1 MSELSIPTPTMNP
14 RKSFHPAT
22 ALSPI
27 HRVFQRLAL
36 LTAILLVPATVVA
49 GTPLICHPYDIAGAA
64 SLPAGPDW
72 HGVSR
77 TYDRTHLTRDTLAL
91 LKSDTPIIVRMET
104 LRRAAIYATAGMRNW
119 DKDTYTAEDRAV
131 ALELFTRLRAR
142 TTDATGPALAL
153 AHFDAGFFIETL
165 RHARMDLKI
174 DGYAMLTLAAALR
187 GSDAEMEFALAL
199 ASAWPNKRSEHPDH
213 LARARDA
220 AQPGTLLAANLA
232 THFGKS

>member
-1 MSELSIPTPTMNP
+1 MNAQKYFAP
-14 RKSFHPAT
+14 SLAR
-22 ALSPI
+22 
-27 HRVFQRLAL
+27 RVLPGLAL
-36 LTAILLVPATVVA
+36 FAAILLAPATVFS

-91 LKSDTPIIVRMET
+91 LRADTPIIVRMET
-104 LRRAAIYATAGMRNW
+104 LRRAALYATAGMRNW
-119 DKDTYTAEDRAV
+119 DKDSYTAEDRAV
-131 ALELFTRLRAR
+131 ALDLFERLRAR

-174 DGYAMLTLAAALR
+174 DGYAMLAKAAALR
-187 GSDAEMEFALAL
+187 GPDAEMEFALAL
-199 ASAWPNKRSEHPDH
+199 ASSWPNKRSEHPDH
-213 LARARDA
+213 LARARA
-220 AQPGTLLAANLA
+220 AAKPGTLLAANLA